1 MPFAAFMSSSTKLK
15 GNRRRILSALPIHT
29 ISDELL
35 LKILKHNDV
44 AAKDISNIQSAM
56 KEQKQIIETIL
67 EDNVFEDEIQKIS
80 KEDFNNISPTLCL
93 ADSFYE
99 NKIYYNYEEYLEHL
113 KLTKKY
119 AKDMPN
125 YKLNTDN
132 KHTFKNIQILI
143 CEKNWVMVS
152 KANSPSIHFVIH
164 HPKLRNAIENFIPPV
179 VE

>member
-1 MPFAAFMSSSTKLK
+1 MEKK
-15 GNRRRILSALPIHT
+15 N
-29 ISDELL
+29 ELL

-80 KEDFNNISPTLCL
+80 KEDFNNIPLSLFL
-93 ADSFYE
+93 ADNFYE
-99 NKIYYNYEEYLEHL
+99 NKVYHSYEEYLEHL
-113 KLTKKY
+113 DLTKKY
-119 AKDMPN
+119 ETNNKN
-125 YKLNTDN
+125 YKLSVNTN
-132 KHTFKNIQILI
+132 NAFKNIQILI
-143 CEKNWVMVS
+143 CEKNWVMIS